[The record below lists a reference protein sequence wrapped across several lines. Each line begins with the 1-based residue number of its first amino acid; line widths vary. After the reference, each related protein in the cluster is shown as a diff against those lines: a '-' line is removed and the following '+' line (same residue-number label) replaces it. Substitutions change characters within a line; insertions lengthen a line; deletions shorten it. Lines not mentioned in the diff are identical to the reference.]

1 MSLISVIVALI
12 VVGPKDLPKVMRTA
26 ARLLNK
32 ARAMSREF
40 QASLAEM
47 AREAELDEVKRNVER
62 AARFDLDKELR
73 SAVDP
78 TGKISAEFDPT
89 EFNRKLK
96 ESVEA
101 SPPARYPL
109 PPDPRP
115 PIPAAVHSPAAPQ
128 DPVPEY
134 PLGDASPADVTGRST
149 RSRSSGDR
157 AAEGGSAPAVGSN
170 SSARPPAP

>member
-1 MSLISVIVALI
+1 MFDIGWQELFLIGVVALI

-115 PIPAAVHSPAAPQ
+115 PIPAAVHSPVAAQ

-157 AAEGGSAPAVGSN
+157 AAEGGSAPAEE
-170 SSARPPAP
+170 